1 MTYPGPAMLFCPAH
15 RPERFANALV
25 AADTVI
31 IDLEDGVGGG
41 EKVSARQALIDTPL
55 DPSRVIVRISDV
67 RSPDHAADLD
77 AVRATQYRTVM
88 LAKAESAA
96 DVAALSPWEVFA
108 LCETPAGILNAA
120 AIAAAPNL
128 VGLMWGAEDL
138 LAGIGGRSSRRP
150 DGQFVDVARHARSVV
165 LLAAKAANRLAIDA
179 VFTDITNLDGLAD
192 EADDAAGSGF
202 DFKACIH
209 PTQAPVVRRAFRPT
223 AAEIERAQR
232 IIAAATGTGAV
243 ALDGQMIDAPAMRQ
257 AEAVLRAAEP
267 R

>member
-1 MTYPGPAMLFCPAH
+1 
-15 RPERFANALV
+15 
-25 AADTVI
+25 
-31 IDLEDGVGGG
+31 
-41 EKVSARQALIDTPL
+41 
-55 DPSRVIVRISDV
+55 
-67 RSPDHAADLD
+67 
-77 AVRATQYRTVM
+77 M
-88 LAKAESAA
+88 LAKAESPD
-96 DVAALSPWEVFA
+96 DVATLSPWSVFA

-165 LLAAKAANRLAIDA
+165 LLAAKAADRLAIDA
-179 VFTDITNLDGLAD
+179 VFTDIANLDGLAA
-192 EADDAAGSGF
+192 EADAAAGSGF

-209 PTQAPVVRRAFRPT
+209 PSQAPVVRRAFRPT

-243 ALDGQMIDAPAMRQ
+243 ALDGQMIDAPRDPPGRSRITGGRTPLAFRS
-257 AEAVLRAAEP
+257 R
-267 R
+267 